1 MCFEIEHHTVIV
13 LKKERQQTIS
23 VKGRIASLLKQCIK
37 LIRFT
42 FRINNACNNISQL
55 FRNLLVLLRHNKTSR
70 LILQKQVDL
79 INQPN
84 PFRSMQLYVVIENL
98 FYRHLGTQQL
108 QTVKP
113 EIRAVNVLFLTQ
125 NVVDKLKLLQ
135 HLLLTHETVNI
146 ILQENLYV
154 SKSEVQRNTVSRR

>member
-13 LKKERQQTIS
+13 LEKERQQTIS
-23 VKGRIASLLKQCIK
+23 VKRRIASLLKQCIK

-55 FRNLLVLLRHNKTSR
+55 IRNLLVLLRHNKTSR

-84 PFRSMQLYVVIENL
+84 PFRSMQLYVVIVNL

-113 EIRAVNVLFLTQ
+113 KIRTVNILFLTQ
-125 NVVDKLKLLQ
+125 NGINKLKLLQ
-135 HLLLTHETVNI
+135 HLLLTHETVNVT
-146 ILQENLYV
+146 LQKHLYV
-154 SKSEVQRNTVSRR
+154 SESEVQRNTVSRR